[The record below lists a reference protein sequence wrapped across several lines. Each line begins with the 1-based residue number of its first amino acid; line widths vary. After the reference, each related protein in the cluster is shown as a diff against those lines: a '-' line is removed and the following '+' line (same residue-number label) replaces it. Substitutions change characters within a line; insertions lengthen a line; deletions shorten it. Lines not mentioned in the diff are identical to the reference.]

1 MTKDEMLEQVNQR
14 IVEENYDTIQK
25 KIKDAMHA
33 NQKSIFV
40 VKPGFTDIYDKYEEI
55 LEPTIEMLKNDG
67 FSIEDDPDNSDYLII
82 CW

>member
-1 MTKDEMLEQVNQR
+1 MKKDEMLEHVNQR

-25 KIKDAMHA
+25 KIKDAMYA

-67 FSIEDDPDNSDYLII
+67 FSIVDDPDDSDYLMI

>member
-1 MTKDEMLEQVNQR
+1 MTKEQMLEQVSQR
-14 IVEENYDTIQK
+14 IVEKNYGAIQK
-25 KIKDAMHA
+25 KINDAMYA

-40 VKPGFTDIYDKYEEI
+40 VKPGFIDIYGKYEEI

-67 FSIEDDPDNSDYLII
+67 FTIVDDPDNSDYLKI